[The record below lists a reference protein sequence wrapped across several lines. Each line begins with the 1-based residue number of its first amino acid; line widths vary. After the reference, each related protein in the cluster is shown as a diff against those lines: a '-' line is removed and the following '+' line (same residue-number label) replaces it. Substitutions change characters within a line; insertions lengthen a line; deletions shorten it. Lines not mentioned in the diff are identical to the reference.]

1 MINLLHKHGISVD
14 IEALKDLAKYM
25 DMQEG
30 PDFTSFLRD
39 ERTRAREERQAEYD
53 TYNRAREQQ
62 QEADYRATEQQQYA
76 YNRAREQQQ
85 EADKRAREQQQEA
98 YNKDRDQKLALRFA
112 EIQRETSRATRPYGC
127 VHQKVRI
134 VCCITRM
141 AEGLVGIALTTL
153 LDGIALYVYN
163 WQPVNET
170 SN

>member
-39 ERTRAREERQAEYD
+39 ERTRARDERQAEYD
-53 TYNRAREQQ
+53 TDNRATEPQ
-62 QEADYRATEQQQYA
+62 QEAD
-76 YNRAREQQQ
+76 
-85 EADKRAREQQQEA
+85 
-98 YNKDRDQKLALRFA
+98 NKDRDQKHALRFA
-112 EIQRETSRATRPYGC
+112 EIQRETARETRRYGC

-141 AEGLVGIALTTL
+141 AEGLVGHYFEHITPR
-153 LDGIALYVYN
+153 DCIRCV
-163 WQPVNET
+163 
-170 SN
+170 